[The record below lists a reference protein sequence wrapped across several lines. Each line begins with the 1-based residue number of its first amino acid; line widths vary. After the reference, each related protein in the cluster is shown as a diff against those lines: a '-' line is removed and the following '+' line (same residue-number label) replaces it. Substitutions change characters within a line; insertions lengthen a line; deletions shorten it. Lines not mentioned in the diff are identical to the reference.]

1 MAQGAR
7 SRRLNRKGHLGGAPF
22 VPTSSKRRGFTM
34 QANRSANSLFSFGLP
49 TSSRILHVKSQD
61 REQCDA

>member
-7 SRRLNRKGHLGGAPF
+7 SRRLNRKGHLGGPF

-34 QANRSANSLFSFGLP
+34 QANRSANPSDCYAVSAD
-49 TSSRILHVKSQD
+49 SV
-61 REQCDA
+61 A